1 MKEIIFYK
9 LPSGKGPIEDFLDS
23 LSSKEA
29 QKAVWVL
36 NLIEELETVSSKYY
50 KKLVN
55 TDDIIEV
62 RVQIGKKHFRLL
74 GFEDGGRF
82 VVLTNG
88 FKKKDQKVPK
98 QEIKLA
104 KQRKQDYLERRKD
117 NEWFKKNIYKKEK
130 LLIKSL
136 QKILIKDIKSL
147 KLEKY

>member
-9 LPSGKGPIEDFLDS
+9 LASGKSPIEDFLDS

-29 QKAVWVL
+29 QKVVWVL
-36 NLIEELETVSSKYY
+36 SLIEELETISSKYY
-50 KKLVN
+50 KKLIN

-62 RVQIGKKHFRLL
+62 RVQIGKNHFRLL
-74 GFEDGGRF
+74 GFDDNGKF

-104 KQRKQDYLERRKD
+104 QQRKQDYLERRKN
-117 NEWFKKNIYKKEK
+117 NE
-130 LLIKSL
+130 
-136 QKILIKDIKSL
+136 
-147 KLEKY
+147 